1 MSVDG
6 HVRVASPTE
15 GRNPRTHEIDLLPTV
30 EVLRRI
36 NEEDRTVA
44 PAVGVVLPLL
54 ADAVDRAWERLRR
67 GGDVHYFG
75 AGTSGRVGVQD
86 AAELPPTF
94 SVAPG
99 RFVAHQAGGDSAVQR
114 ARESAE
120 DRAALGA
127 ADAAGLRRVDVVVGL
142 TASGRTPY
150 VRGVLETAATA
161 GALRLLVTANP
172 HAELASLADVHVGVD
187 TGPEVI
193 AGSTRMKAGTAQKLV
208 LNAFSTALMIRLGK
222 TWSNLMVDVVARN
235 DKLRGRVLTILE
247 EATGADEARCA
258 AALAAADGD
267 TKVALVCLLG
277 DTTAPAARAALARA
291 DGVPRTALA
300 LLPDPPAP

>member
-1 MSVDG
+1 VTLNG

-15 GRNPRTHEIDLLPTV
+15 GRNPRTHEIDQLATV
-30 EVLRRI
+30 EVLRLI
-36 NEEDRTVA
+36 NDEDRTVA
-44 PAVGVVLPLL
+44 PAVAAVLPTL
-54 ADAVDRAWERLRR
+54 AEAVDRAYERLRA

-75 AGTSGRVGVQD
+75 AGTSGRLGVQD

-99 RFVAHQAGGDSAVQR
+99 RFVAHQAGGEGAVQR

-120 DRAALGA
+120 DLAALGA
-127 ADAAGLRRVDVVVGL
+127 ADAAGLGVSDVAVGL

-150 VRGVLETAATA
+150 VRGVLDAARGV
-161 GALRLLVTANP
+161 GALRILVTANP
-172 HAELASLADVHVGVD
+172 QAQLAPLADVHVGVD

-208 LNAFSTALMIRLGK
+208 LNAFSTALMVRLGK
-222 TWSNLMVDVVARN
+222 TWSNLMVDVVAKN

-247 EATGADEARCA
+247 EATGVDEERCA
-258 AALAAADGD
+258 AALAQADGD

-277 DTTAPAARAALARA
+277 GTDAATACAALAHA
-291 DGVPRTALA
+291 DGVPRAALA
-300 LLPDPPAP
+300 LLPDVPT

>member
-6 HVRVASPTE
+6 HVRVTSPTE
-15 GRNPRTHEIDLLPTV
+15 GRNPRTHQIDQLRTV
-30 EVLRRI
+30 DVLRLI
-36 NEEDRTVA
+36 NDEDRTVA
-44 PAVGVVLPLL
+44 PAVAVVLPAL
-54 ADAVDRAWERLRR
+54 AEAVDRACERLRR

-75 AGTSGRVGVQD
+75 AGTSGRLGVQD

-99 RFVAHQAGGDSAVQR
+99 RFVAHQAGGGGAVSR

-120 DRAALGA
+120 DHAALGA
-127 ADAAGLRRVDVVVGL
+127 ADAGGLRAIDVAVGL

-150 VRGVLETAATA
+150 VRGVLEAAAAT
-161 GALRLLVTANP
+161 GALRVLVTANP
-172 HAELASLADVHVGVD
+172 DADLAPLADVHVGVD

-208 LNAFSTALMIRLGK
+208 LNAFSTALMVRLGK
-222 TWSNLMVDVVARN
+222 TWSNLMVDVVAKN

-247 EATGADEARCA
+247 EATGAGEARCA
-258 AALAAADGD
+258 AALAQADGD
-267 TKVALVCLLG
+267 LKVALVCLLG
-277 DTTAPAARAALARA
+277 DTDAASARVALARA

-300 LLPDPPAP
+300 LLPDIPT